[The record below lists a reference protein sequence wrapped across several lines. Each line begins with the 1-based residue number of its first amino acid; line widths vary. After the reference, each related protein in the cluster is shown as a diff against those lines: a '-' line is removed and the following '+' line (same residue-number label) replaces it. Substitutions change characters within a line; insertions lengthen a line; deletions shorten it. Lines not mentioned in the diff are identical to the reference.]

1 MDKIKIAVTDCSK
14 FDNYARWILEAPGV
28 EVIKLGYK
36 ANNLDQLKKCQ
47 GVLLTGG
54 EDVHPQFY
62 GEPELLELCHA
73 DDVDESRDEFELS
86 VMEYA
91 QSNKM
96 PVLGICRGLQIA
108 NVYFGGTLIP
118 DIPTFG
124 KFNHS
129 KIGIEDRYHAIRV
142 DENSLLFEIGR
153 SKIGEVNS
161 NHHQAADTVGNGL
174 VANCFS
180 EDGVIEGLE
189 RIDPPGLPFLM
200 LVQWHPERMKDQSN
214 VLAHRLRNKFIE
226 EVRLNAEPHRPV
238 NMRIE
243 K

>member
-14 FDNYARWILEAPGV
+14 FDNYARWILEAAGV
-28 EVIKLGYK
+28 EVVKLGYEFD
-36 ANNLDQLKKCQ
+36 NLDQLRKCQ

-54 EDVHPQFY
+54 EDVHPKFY
-62 GEPELLELCHA
+62 GNPELLELCLI

-86 VMEYA
+86 VLEYT
-91 QSNKM
+91 QSNKI

-129 KIGIEDRYHAIRV
+129 KIGSEDRYHTIRV
-142 DENSLLFEIGR
+142 DENSLLFGIAQ
-153 SKIGEVNS
+153 SKNGGVNS
-161 NHHQAADTVGNGL
+161 NHHQAAETVGQGL

-189 RIDPPGLPFLM
+189 WIDPTGLPFLL

-214 VLAHRLRNKFIE
+214 ALAHGLRNKFIE
-226 EVRLNAEPHRPV
+226 EVRLNAESHRHM
-238 NMRIE
+238 NMRID